1 MRMWCYLTIRASG
14 PSAQIAQIRK
24 LIDEHT
30 EKPRDTEITDF
41 EQMCPG
47 VPNIECGLRSRSTER
62 SKDPDVIWTGE
73 IAIWPASF
81 LIPLSNRF
89 PSTTFTMEFYYLGD
103 ADPDDSEEEHK
114 IEFTAGREK
123 VLYERRGG
131 YEFDGMT
138 DKLDHWRVSLVF
150 DEDGQEDEVMGV
162 LVQEDIF
169 DTYGSA
175 YTTKKTRDEGL
186 ALIRSRF
193 PDVRFFVDYW
203 RPYHSVEFDWDPIC
217 ETKPKKSD
225 ELLATKKYRFKERI
239 AVDQSE
245 ANRKDI

>member
-1 MRMWCYLTIRASG
+1 MRMWSCLTIRASG
-14 PSAQIAQIRK
+14 PSAQIAQLRN
-24 LIDEHT
+24 LIDENT
-30 EKPRDTEITDF
+30 ENSRDTEITDF

-47 VPNIECGLRSRSTER
+47 VPSIDGGLRSRSTEQ
-62 SKDPDVIWTGE
+62 SEGPDVIWTGQ
-73 IAIWPASF
+73 IPVWPATF

-89 PSTTFTMEFYYLGD
+89 PSTTLTMEFYYLGD
-103 ADPDDSEEEHK
+103 ANPDGRAEEHK
-114 IEFTAGREK
+114 IEFTAGREN

-131 YEFDGMT
+131 YEFDGTT

-150 DEDGQEDEVMGV
+150 YEDGQEDEVMGV

-193 PDVRFFVDYW
+193 PDVRSFVDYW
-203 RPYHSVEFDWDPIC
+203 RPYHSVEFDRDPIC

-225 ELLATKKYRFKERI
+225 ELLSAKKYRFKERV
-239 AVDQSE
+239 AVNQSE
-245 ANRKDI
+245 ANGKDI